1 MTKDYVK
8 AAVWGMISGLAI
20 VTLLIASG
28 NGCSAFSTGAG
39 AESPERSTARA
50 AVLMVAKAV
59 VVADQSCASFALQ
72 VKDAKIAKA
81 CADAYDVARPVL
93 LAGEASL
100 DTWDATAQGK
110 IGCAINSGVTALTD
124 VSVILVQ
131 QHLAIPSVVLDA
143 LKLVNSVKFTCSSV
157 VIVDAGGDGQ

>member
-1 MTKDYVK
+1 MTFDIMK
-8 AAVWGMISGLAI
+8 AAIGGMLMGLAV
-20 VTLLIASG
+20 VTLIILGG

-72 VKDAKIAKA
+72 IKDAKLAKS
-81 CADAYDVARPVL
+81 CADVYDVARPVL
-93 LAGEASL
+93 VAAEASL

-110 IGCAINSGVTALTD
+110 IGCAINAGVTALTD

-131 QHLAIPSVVLDA
+131 EKLAIPSVVLDA
-143 LKLVNSVKFTCSSV
+143 LKLVNSVKFTCNSV
-157 VIVDAGGDGQ
+157 VIIDAGSDGQ

>member
-1 MTKDYVK
+1 MTFDIVK
-8 AAVWGMISGLAI
+8 AAFWGLIGGLALT
-20 VTLLIASG
+20 TLLILG
-28 NGCSAFSTGAG
+28 NTGCSAFSTGAG

-50 AVLMVAKAV
+50 SVLMVAKAV

-93 LAGEASL
+93 IAAEASL
-100 DTWDATAQGK
+100 DTWDSAAQGK
-110 IGCAINSGVTALTD
+110 IGCAINAGVTALTD

-131 QHLAIPSVVLDA
+131 EKLAIPSVVLDA
-143 LKLVNSVKFTCSSV
+143 LKLVNSVKFTCNSV
-157 VIVDAGGDGQ
+157 VIIDAGSDGQ